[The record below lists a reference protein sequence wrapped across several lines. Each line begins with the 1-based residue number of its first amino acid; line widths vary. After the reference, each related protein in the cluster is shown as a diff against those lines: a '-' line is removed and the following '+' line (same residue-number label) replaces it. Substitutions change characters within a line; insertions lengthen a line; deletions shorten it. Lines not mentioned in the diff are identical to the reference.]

1 MEQGDKEFLAVTVS
15 SNLSTLQSE
24 RRFPSDV
31 TVANL
36 KGKLELLTGGSM
48 GTMKLELRDKDDQ
61 LVYEL
66 TDDNLALAEVH
77 VKSGMRIHVIDN
89 PSNLLDEDC
98 PDVAFKYEEEDY
110 EQREE
115 SMRMFLMKNKL
126 GKYDEEKAKKKL
138 EGEENETK
146 LAESITS
153 GERCEVAVPGNPIR
167 RGAVRFVG
175 KVHFKEGVWV
185 GIEYDEPL
193 GKNDGAV
200 GGKRYFECKAK
211 YGGFVRPSN
220 VTVGDFPEID
230 ELDEI

>member
-1 MEQGDKEFLAVTVS
+1 
-15 SNLSTLQSE
+15 
-24 RRFPSDV
+24 
-31 TVANL
+31 
-36 KGKLELLTGGSM
+36 LELLTGGSM
-48 GTMKLELRDKDDQ
+48 NTMKLELRDKDGE
-61 LVYEL
+61 LIYEL
-66 TDDNLALAEVH
+66 TDENLTLSQ
-77 VKSGMRIHVIDN
+77 VKVKNGMRIHVID
-89 PSNLLDEDC
+89 SSSLFDEDS
-98 PDVAFKYEEEDY
+98 PDVAYKYEEEDY

-146 LAESITS
+146 LAETINA

-175 KVHFKEGVWV
+175 KVHFKEGIWV

-193 GKNDGAV
+193 GKNDGSV